1 MSNKRPVLLTVLIE
15 PQSFRWYVAGIDL
28 SGTVTPLLCSQK
40 GNFAGYIDQPFDDQT
55 SYLRHHLAGVLQR
68 GCDRLWG
75 RQEKPCQIVF
85 VSEGAFL
92 DAPPELT
99 SRVAE
104 HFVEWMT
111 SPPVV
116 FFLREPSETG
126 EESSLTPI
134 AGEIT
139 PGWLTAVVTGL
150 PQMIS
155 QCSEDDPWE
164 LIMTKPSIS

>member
-28 SGTVTPLLCSQK
+28 TGTVTPLLCSQE
-40 GNFAGYIDQPFDDQT
+40 GNFDGYVDQAFDDQT

-85 VSEGAFL
+85 VADGAFL

-99 SRVAE
+99 NRVAE

-116 FFLREPSETG
+116 FFVRESEQG
-126 EESSLTPI
+126 DAELKPI

-139 PGWLTAVVTGL
+139 PEWREAVVTGL
-150 PQMIS
+150 PRMIS
-155 QCSEDDPWE
+155 QCGEDDPWE
-164 LIMTKPSIS
+164 LITTKPSVT

>member
-1 MSNKRPVLLTVLIE
+1 MSTKRPVLLTVLIE

-40 GNFAGYIDQPFDDQT
+40 GNFAGYVDQEFDDQT

-85 VSEGAFL
+85 VAEGTFL

-99 SRVAE
+99 NRVAE

-116 FFLREPSETG
+116 FFLRQ
-126 EESSLTPI
+126 SSDKAQQTQLTPI

-139 PGWLTAVVTGL
+139 PEWLDAVVTGL
-150 PQMIS
+150 PRMIS
-155 QCSEDDPWE
+155 QCGEDDPWE
-164 LIMTKPSIS
+164 LIMTKPQPK